1 MTQIAAIDAAHLLAK
16 GYALDIP
23 ARRLLEA

>member
-1 MTQIAAIDAAHLLAK
+1 VLQGSRVQLAK